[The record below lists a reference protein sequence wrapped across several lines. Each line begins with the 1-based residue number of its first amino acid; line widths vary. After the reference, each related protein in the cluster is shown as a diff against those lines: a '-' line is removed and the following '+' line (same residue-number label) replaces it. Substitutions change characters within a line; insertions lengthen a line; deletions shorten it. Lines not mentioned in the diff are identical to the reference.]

1 MKDRMLKHGLAL
13 GVIVF
18 AAAGRLAAQGAAAPA
33 GDLAEKILGI
43 WEGPY
48 QSDAAPPGSIRLVV
62 AKENGAWKVSLGVI
76 SDQDIPAS
84 DVADFKVEGSQVS
97 WSQGIAGMDC
107 RTVATIENGFLKGGT
122 ECGNGGGMAIT
133 ATFLLA
139 RK

>member
-1 MKDRMLKHGLAL
+1 MPSVLKGAIALA
-13 GVIVF
+13 IV
-18 AAAGRLAAQGAAAPA
+18 AAARTGTLAAQGAATPA
-33 GDLAEKILGI
+33 SDFAEKLVGT

-48 QSDAAPPGSIRLVV
+48 QSDAAPPGSLRLVV

-107 RTVATIENGFLKGGT
+107 RTTATIENGFLKGGT
-122 ECGNGGGMAIT
+122 ECGNGGGMSIT

>member
-1 MKDRMLKHGLAL
+1 MKKRLVLAL
-13 GVIVF
+13 AFLLG
-18 AAAGRLAAQGAAAPA
+18 AASLRAQGTPAPVA
-33 GDLAEKILGI
+33 DISDKVIGT

-48 QSDAAPPGSIRLVV
+48 QSDMAPPGSLRLVV
-62 AKENGAWKVSLGVI
+62 ARENGGWKVTLGVI

-84 DVADFKVEGSQVS
+84 DVADFKVEGGQVS

-122 ECGNGGGMAIT
+122 ECGNGGGVSIT